1 MRGFNVKNK
10 RPVFLDITKYKFP
23 NTAIVSI
30 LHRISG
36 VILFLYLPFLLWML
50 EKSLTTDEKFQEL
63 IHLLDNSFMKLLL
76 WLLLAATIFHL
87 VAGIRHL
94 LMDMG
99 IGESYRGVRIGANM
113 VFVIAAL
120 LILVSG
126 LWLW

>member
-1 MRGFNVKNK
+1 MKAQQ
-10 RPVFLDITKYKFP
+10 RPVYLDVTKYKYP

-36 VILFLYLPFLLWML
+36 VVLFLFTPFLLWALDM
-50 EKSLTTDEKFQEL
+50 SLSSGVRFQALLHNFDNTLMKF
-63 IHLLDNSFMKLLL
+63 IIWAF
-76 WLLLAATIFHL
+76 LAALMFHL

-99 IGESYRGVRIGANM
+99 IGESHRGGRLGANI
-113 VFVIAAL
+113 VFIVSFI
-120 LILVSG
+120 LILLAG